1 MNDID
6 VAIIGAG
13 PTGLA
18 LACEL
23 RLAGVQ
29 CRIYERRTD
38 DPNITRAFA
47 VHARTLELLDARGLA
62 DDLVARGT
70 PVPAVQPTPATRL
83 DLSML
88 DTAYSMLLIVPQS
101 GTERLLEQ
109 RSRELGVE
117 IVRGAE
123 VVGLAQDAEGVRLD
137 VDDTNSRHTIRASYV
152 VGADGAHSTVR
163 GLIGVDFV
171 GRQYQTHILLADVL
185 PARPPSDLLLGTA
198 NVGGLVILV
207 PFGDG
212 WFRAIAW
219 DRSRDRVPL
228 DEPVTLDELR
238 SAFRR
243 IAGDDFGMGE
253 PRWRT
258 RFLSERR
265 QARRYRVDR
274 VFLAGDAAHV
284 HSPLGGQ
291 GMNTGIQDAFNL
303 GWKLAAEV
311 RGRAAPGLLD
321 TYHTER
327 HAVGAAVLT
336 ITDAFNRLALSAT
349 PFDLRL
355 RQRAIRTVLG
365 FGPLR
370 RRVVGRLTGIG
381 IKYERPAGTHPW
393 TGRRLP
399 DSGAH
404 RQVYEAMRGGGFLL
418 VHRGAAASADLDG
431 WTDRLSTV
439 QLAPAPGV
447 PEMLLLRPDGY
458 VAWASDRADRAGLL
472 QALAHWCGPIPA
484 TRR

>member
-29 CRIYERRTD
+29 YRIYERRTE

-70 PVPAVQPTPATRL
+70 PVPAVQATPTTQL
-83 DLSML
+83 DLSTL
-88 DTAYSMLLIVPQS
+88 DTAYPMVLIVPQS

-109 RSRELGVE
+109 RAHELGVE
-117 IVRGAE
+117 IVQGAE
-123 VVGLAQDAEGVRLD
+123 VVGLAQDAECVRLD
-137 VDDTNSRHTIRASYV
+137 LDDANGRHAIRASYV

-163 GLIGVDFV
+163 RLIGVDFV

-185 PARPPSDLLLGTA
+185 PARPPSDVLLGVQ
-198 NVGGLVILV
+198 NVGGLVIFV

-219 DRSRDRVPL
+219 DRTRDRVSL

-238 SAFRR
+238 SALRR
-243 IAGDDFGMGE
+243 IAGDDFGIGE
-253 PRWRT
+253 PRWRS

-303 GWKLAAEV
+303 CWKLAAEL
-311 RGRAAPGLLD
+311 RGWAAPGLLD
-321 TYHTER
+321 TYHAER

-349 PFDLRL
+349 RFDLWL
-355 RQRAIRTVLG
+355 RQRAIRTALG
-365 FGPLR
+365 LRPLR
-370 RRVVGRLTGIG
+370 RRLVGRLTGIG
-381 IKYERPAGTHPW
+381 IEYGHPAGMHPW

-399 DSGAH
+399 DNGAH

-418 VHRGAAASADLDG
+418 VDRSGGAGADLDG
-431 WTDRLSTV
+431 WSDRLSIV
-439 QLAPAPGV
+439 QLAPTLGV

-458 VAWASDRADRAGLL
+458 LAWASDRADRAGLR

-484 TRR
+484 TQP